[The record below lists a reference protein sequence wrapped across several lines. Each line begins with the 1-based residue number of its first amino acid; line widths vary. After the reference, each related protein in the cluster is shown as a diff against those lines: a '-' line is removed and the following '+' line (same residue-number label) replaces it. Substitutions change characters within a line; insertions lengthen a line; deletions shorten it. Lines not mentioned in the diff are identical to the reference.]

1 MHAGREIRVVVKPE
15 EVDDDKAALLS
26 HTIARAVEKELEYPG
41 QVKITV
47 IRESRATDYAK

>member
-1 MHAGREIRVVVKPE
+1 MQAGREIRVVVKPE

-26 HTIARAVEKELEYPG
+26 HQIARDVEKELEYPG
-41 QVKITV
+41 QMKVTV